1 MKTLLIAIACLIAS
15 KGFSQTSE
23 LKVEEK
29 SSDWITITA
38 PVTVTKPKVTT
49 TTKKKAKSNKPQ
61 PKKQEE
67 QEFEKTNNQVN
78 RFKKKQG

>member
-38 PVTVTKPKVTT
+38 PATVAKPKAIT
-49 TTKKKAKSNKPQ
+49 TTKKKVKSTKPQ

>member
-23 LKVEEK
+23 LKTEEK
-29 SSDWITITA
+29 SSDWIKITA
-38 PVTVTKPKVTT
+38 PVTVAKPKTT
-49 TTKKKAKSNKPQ
+49 TTKKKTHSNKSQPQ
-61 PKKQEE
+61 KKEE

-78 RFKKKQG
+78 RFKKKG